1 MNLRH
6 EYLSCLAKELTD
18 ELIVTN
24 TGITQHELS
33 HLADRDAN
41 LYSPGMGLVCQVAL
55 GIAMALPKRKVIA
68 LDGDGS
74 LLLNLGILP
83 VLGHENPTN
92 LTIMVFDNGC
102 YESVGPNP
110 TLSFFGADLEA
121 MARGAGVKN
130 SKTLTRLDDFL
141 PNLRTALHEP
151 GLYFFVIKVN
161 PGGLSVPPKR
171 MSGMENKFR
180 FVRYIEEKEGKI
192 ILSPPTQTPRSAKEQ
207 NQS

>member
-6 EYLSCLAKELTD
+6 EYLSCLAGELAD

-41 LYSPGMGLVCQVAL
+41 LYAPGMGLVCQVAL
-55 GIAMALPKRKVIA
+55 GIALALPNRRVVA

-83 VLGHENPTN
+83 VLGHENPGN
-92 LTIMVFDNGC
+92 LTIVVFDNGC

-110 TLSFFGADLEA
+110 TLSSFGADLEA

-130 SKTLTRLDDFL
+130 CKTLTRLDDFL
-141 PNLRTALHEP
+141 SNVRTALHEP
-151 GLYFFVIKVN
+151 GLYFFVIKVD

-180 FVRYIEEKEGKI
+180 FVHHIEATERKT
-192 ILSPPTQTPRSAKEQ
+192 ILAPPTQSPREGRER